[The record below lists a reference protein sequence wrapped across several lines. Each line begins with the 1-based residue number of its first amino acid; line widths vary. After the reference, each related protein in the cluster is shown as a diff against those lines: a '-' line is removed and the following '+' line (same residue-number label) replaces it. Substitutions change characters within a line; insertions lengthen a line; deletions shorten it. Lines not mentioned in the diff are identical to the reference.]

1 MKKINWENVCFIG
14 IIIVIFLFSHAV
26 SFGFGRAYE
35 RKIIN
40 EKGPSRAQCMKYWA
54 PLLTEHNK

>member
-1 MKKINWENVCFIG
+1 MKKINWNTVGFIF
-14 IIIVIFLFSHAV
+14 IILVIFLFSHAV

-35 RKIIN
+35 KKQAEGRF
-40 EKGPSRAQCMKYWA
+40 PTRAQCMKYWA